1 MRRGQKVREGGAGDL
16 EQEAARKIVRVIQT
30 WRDGHKIPVAQRRWL
45 FELIQNA
52 LDVSRDQNKEKLKL
66 EILSDSEK
74 IVVRHNAGYF
84 SPKEYRALIE
94 AYSTKPF
101 ERESDFAGRFATGFL
116 ITHIVDKVVD
126 IRGILKEEGDLLKFS
141 TQIDRES
148 EDVGK
153 ILQNF
158 DKAFTA
164 LDDAILVNKPLRDYW
179 TEYTYHTRDDLA
191 KKAVEIGIREL
202 IRSMPF
208 LLVFNK
214 IECIT
219 INGEEYSASEPEDKS
234 DGIFVRPVKANRVWV
249 TRQHMGDVGLVV
261 NSPTSQIESLSD
273 SPRIY
278 VRGLPIIESGTYLR
292 IPFVM
297 NSQLFETTQERDV
310 LTSTKQNKDILTE
323 AFSSYYKLAE
333 FISQPTEQC
342 QSLFLLSDFHPI
354 KENENFKSELLDYSN
369 SLINNTLNGIISNMP
384 LVDTVGLGLVTIA
397 KALFPTKTIKDK
409 KLADDDFDKLYSIL
423 CTIKKAIPTKPD
435 LESWISLSGS
445 LKEEFADIEI
455 SFFGIEDLKN
465 NLEQFRNSQNNHPS
479 LSDIGE
485 SYGVEEPKG
494 LLLSLLML
502 INGLYERG
510 VIDTCHFV
518 DGLVLDQTDT
528 LGPYNWG
535 DLGLYIDDDIPEDF
549 KDIAGRVGW
558 NIRQNLVDKDFS
570 NLRIIA
576 DVVGKKL
583 LTSDSALKLLIEKH
597 PLGGKIDEDAAK
609 WPDSML
615 GWVDLFRWC
624 IFNQKLPEGFF
635 IITKDTQEDRIQK
648 VTNLMN
654 EYFIVPF
661 RYIGIDE
668 TYEQIY
674 PESRILHNKY
684 FDFDN
689 PSQLIQMLDYKVFV
703 KSLPT
708 YSSVLKLEHDQL
720 ASLIIGN
727 EKVSS
732 VTHGIITQDSQI
744 AILPFWQFVMRR
756 ISKNQD
762 LARIFF
768 KFVTEYLIRDS
779 RWKEEII
786 VKCSCKAKEH
796 KIVPAEWL
804 ANLITD
810 SWLPYRPDNAG
821 EAIMSIKA
829 DKEGFKNLFSDEELE
844 QLILKNPEDVTK
856 LLTYFHFDE
865 LDLKVKLQSIM
876 KKLSEKE
883 VRKEVSSLID
893 ISNALPNLVDVFNRG
908 AEALKQA
915 IDRVKATLDLQP
927 TKDENKIIG
936 ENVEQ
941 IIEKFLEDG
950 RYGFKPQTVGS
961 DVEIWPNDEG
971 WDAGA
976 VALLHY
982 WIEIKFTS
990 TERVRVSDAQGKLA
1004 REKKQHFAVLV
1015 VENANDLRSR
1025 LKRKLDKTEITLEL
1039 SKEIMD
1045 NSHIVEDFYAKI
1057 GTLPDSEEVEADIN
1071 GYWIRKKLWGDK
1083 EKLSTW
1089 IKRVFSSGTQP
1100 QSRPVKSR

>member
-1 MRRGQKVREGGAGDL
+1 MGRGQKVREGGAGDL
-16 EQEAARKIVRVIQT
+16 EQEAARKIVGVIQT

-52 LDVSRDQNKEKLKL
+52 LDVARGQNKEKLKS
-66 EILSDSEK
+66 EILFDSEK
-74 IVVRHNAGYF
+74 IVFRHNAGLF

-101 ERESDFAGRFATGFL
+101 ERDSDFAGRFATGFL

-126 IRGILKEEGDLLKFS
+126 VKGILDEEGDLFQFS

-148 EDVGK
+148 ENADR

-158 DKAFTA
+158 DKAFNA
-164 LDDAILVNKPLRDYW
+164 LDDVILVEKPLRDYW
-179 TEYTYHTRDDLA
+179 TEYTYRIRDDLA

-202 IRSMPF
+202 IRNMPF
-208 LLVFNK
+208 LLVFNE

-219 INGEEYSASEPEDKS
+219 INGEEYSASDPEDKS
-234 DGIFVRPVKANRVWV
+234 DGILVRSVKANRVWV
-249 TRQHMGDVGLVV
+249 ARQDMADVGLVV
-261 NSPTSQIESLSD
+261 DSQTSQIKTLSD

-278 VRGLPIIESGTYLR
+278 VHGLPLIESGTYFR

-297 NSQLFETTQERDV
+297 NSKLFDTTQERNV

-323 AFSSYYKLAE
+323 AFSSYSKLAE

-342 QSLFLLSDFHPI
+342 QSLFVLAEFHPI
-354 KENENFKSELLDYSN
+354 EENENFKSELLDYSN
-369 SLINNTLNGIISNMP
+369 TLINNTVSSIIGNMA
-384 LVDTVGLGLVTIA
+384 LVDTVGLGRVPIA
-397 KALFPTKTIKDK
+397 DALFPTKAIRDK
-409 KLADDDFDKLYSIL
+409 KLTDDDFDKLYSIL
-423 CTIKKAIPTKPD
+423 TPIKKAIPAKPD
-435 LESWISLSGS
+435 LESWMSLSGS
-445 LKEEFADIEI
+445 LEEEFAEIGI

-465 NLEQFRNSQNNHPS
+465 SLEQFRNSHKNYPS
-479 LSDIGE
+479 LSDIGAR
-485 SYGVEEPKG
+485 YGVEEPRG
-494 LLLSLLML
+494 FLLVFLML

-535 DLGLYIDDDIPEDF
+535 DLGLYIDDGIPEDF

-558 NIRQNLVDKDFS
+558 NIRQNLVDRDFS
-570 NLRIIA
+570 SLRIIT
-576 DVVGKKL
+576 DVVDNKL
-583 LTSDSALKLLIEKH
+583 LASDSALKLLIEKH
-597 PLGGKIDEDAAK
+597 PLGGKVDEDAAK
-609 WPDSML
+609 WPDSVL

-635 IITKDTQEDRIQK
+635 IITKDAQEDRIQK
-648 VTNLMN
+648 VTNLVS

-703 KSLPT
+703 RSLPT
-708 YSSVLKLEHDQL
+708 YSSVLKLEHDKL

-727 EKVSS
+727 EKVSI
-732 VTHGIITQDSQI
+732 VTHGIVTQDSQM

-768 KFVTEYLIRDS
+768 RFVAEHLINDS
-779 RWKEEII
+779 SWKKEIM
-786 VKCSCKAKEH
+786 VECSCKAKEH

-804 ANLITD
+804 ADLITE
-810 SWLPYRPDNAG
+810 SWLPYRPDNEG

-829 DKEGFKNLFSDEELE
+829 DKEGFKNLFSDDELE
-844 QLILKNPEDVTK
+844 QLILKNPEDVTR

-950 RYGFKPQTVGS
+950 KYGFRPQTVGS

-1057 GTLPDSEEVEADIN
+1057 GTLPDSEEVETDIN

-1083 EKLSTW
+1083 ENLSTW

-1100 QSRPVKSR
+1100 RSRRVKSR